1 MPSSR
6 LRNWAKGFDLFIAL
20 GMFETARL
28 IFSQL
33 GVNYGCSLAIMRSCK
48 IVRHLL
54 REAGASTEKNDLPDR
69 AAARIAPRARAQMK
83 RVLVLCAPR
92 AVLVVETNLP
102 VGAAHAIMKNVIST
116 IMMCAVLAL
125 NVRCAAKGTD
135 TNLLVRHAAI
145 PKAETVP
152 VAIPTISL
160 LVVAAARASA
170 KRMWARA
177 IVASALAR
185 VRALAL
191 RGWPIASLRLLC
203 VCHGGTCLM
212 HSCRSADCHFPGNRY
227 WFLRKL
233 GQ

>member
-1 MPSSR
+1 M
-6 LRNWAKGFDLFIAL
+6 FIAL

-33 GVNYGCSLAIMRSCK
+33 GVNNGCSLAIMRSCK

-69 AAARIAPRARAQMK
+69 TAARIVLGPRAQVK
-83 RVLVLCAPR
+83 RVLVLR
-92 AVLVVETNLP
+92 ALRTVLAVEANLP
-102 VGAAHAIMKNVIST
+102 VGADHAIL
-116 IMMCAVLAL
+116 MCAISA
-125 NVRCAAKGTD
+125 NKICAVKDVGA
-135 TNLLVRHAAI
+135 NLLVRHAAI

-152 VAIPTISL
+152 VAIPTIPL

-203 VCHGGTCLM
+203 RLPRWHL
-212 HSCRSADCHFPGNRY
+212 SYA
-227 WFLRKL
+227 
-233 GQ
+233 

>member
-1 MPSSR
+1 M
-6 LRNWAKGFDLFIAL
+6 FIAL

-69 AAARIAPRARAQMK
+69 AAARIVLEPRAQMK
-83 RVLVLCAPR
+83 RVLVLR
-92 AVLVVETNLP
+92 ALRTVLAVEANLP
-102 VGAAHAIMKNVIST
+102 VGADHAIL
-116 IMMCAVLAL
+116 MCAISANEICAGLAPS
-125 NVRCAAKGTD
+125 VRRTAKGTD
-135 TNLLVRHAAI
+135 TNLLAPSMMCAVSSVGANLPVQHAAI

-170 KRMWARA
+170 KCMWARA

-191 RGWPIASLRLLC
+191 RGWLIVSLRLR
-203 VCHGGTCLM
+203 
-212 HSCRSADCHFPGNRY
+212 CRLPRWHLSYA
-227 WFLRKL
+227 
-233 GQ
+233 

>member
-1 MPSSR
+1 M
-6 LRNWAKGFDLFIAL
+6 FIAL

-69 AAARIAPRARAQMK
+69 AAARIVPRARAQMK

-102 VGAAHAIMKNVIST
+102 VGAAHVIMKNVIST
-116 IMMCAVLAL
+116 IMMRAVLAL

-135 TNLLVRHAAI
+135 TNLLAPSMMCAVSSVGANLLVRHAAI

-152 VAIPTISL
+152 VAIPTIPL

-191 RGWPIASLRLLC
+191 RGWPIASLRLR
-203 VCHGGTCLM
+203 
-212 HSCRSADCHFPGNRY
+212 CRLPRWHLSYA
-227 WFLRKL
+227 
-233 GQ
+233 

>member
-1 MPSSR
+1 
-6 LRNWAKGFDLFIAL
+6 
-20 GMFETARL
+20 MFETARL

-33 GVNYGCSLAIMRSCK
+33 GVNNGCSLAIMRSCK

-69 AAARIAPRARAQMK
+69 TAARIVLGPRAQVK
-83 RVLVLCAPR
+83 RVLVLCALR
-92 AVLVVETNLP
+92 TVLAVEANLP
-102 VGAAHAIMKNVIST
+102 VGADHAILMCTIST
-116 IMMCAVLAL
+116 NKICAGLAPS
-125 NVRCAAKGTD
+125 VRRTAKGTD
-135 TNLLVRHAAI
+135 AHPLVRHAAI

-203 VCHGGTCLM
+203 RLPRWHL
-212 HSCRSADCHFPGNRY
+212 SYA
-227 WFLRKL
+227 
-233 GQ
+233 